1 MFRAPAAAGDLTPI
15 KASVTPTAFER
26 LSAALSGRYRLEREV
41 GTGGMAVVY
50 RAEDLRHHRRVALKV
65 LRPELTE
72 VLGAERFLKEIEVT
86 ANLQHPHILPLFDS
100 GEVPAG
106 DQPGPPLLFYVM
118 PFVEGES
125 LRAMLAREK
134 QLPLDDALDFARQIG
149 SALDYAHRRG
159 VVHRDIKPENI
170 LIQDGK
176 ALVTDFGIA
185 LAVSQAGGSRLTE
198 TGLSI
203 GTPQYMSPEQATGER
218 DIDARSDLYSLAC
231 VLYEMLAGD
240 PPFSGRTVQAILA
253 RKLTGELPSLRPVR
267 ATVSVDLDRV
277 VAKALAKVPADRY
290 ATVAQFTDAL
300 DQGAGDAGG
309 LATRPRKVPPV
320 AVAWVAAAAVAGVML
335 WTVVSGRAARSLSPP
350 PRYARVAI
358 LPLEN
363 RTGDSTLNYLVDG
376 LTEAL
381 IADLARL
388 ENVDVISLASTL
400 GYRTAPKPIDSIA
413 SELGVDAVVAGSVDR
428 HDGQLRAEIR
438 LLSPGR
444 SAARADTI
452 ERPVREVGSL
462 EQAVAG
468 RLVREIGGRLAGP
481 RRSAGAESSPNGEVQ
496 DLYLRARYN
505 LASRTPEGL
514 QSALDYFRQV
524 LARDPAHAAAYAG
537 LAQYYGLLPFY
548 TNTPPLEAFAKS
560 RAAALRALELD
571 PYLPEAHAALA
582 YVQAYDQWDW
592 TGAERSY
599 RRALALQPSNADVYH
614 ALSRLHAARGRMT
627 EAIAEAER
635 AHELDPLSLVAHAN
649 IGVIAYFARDY
660 AEARRRLHATLEL
673 DPNFSTAYWGLGL
686 VAEQMGEYDEAIA
699 AFQKSM
705 AIAGRGSNGLASLG
719 HVLAVSGR
727 RAEAEEV
734 LKELTTKGRTGPILP
749 YQIAVMLVGL
759 GRNDEALTLLEE
771 AYEQR
776 APMLSYLGRDP
787 RFDPLRGTLR
797 FQMLLGRMKLT

>member
-1 MFRAPAAAGDLTPI
+1 MFRAPAAAGASSPNQG
-15 KASVTPTAFER
+15 SVTATAFER
-26 LSAALSGRYRLEREV
+26 LSAALNGRYRLEREV

-50 RAEDLRHHRRVALKV
+50 LAEDLRHHRHVALKV

-149 SALDYAHRRG
+149 GALDYAHRRG

-198 TGLSI
+198 TGLSL

-218 DIDARSDLYSLAC
+218 DIDARSDVYSLAC
-231 VLYEMLAGD
+231 VLYEMIAGD
-240 PPFSGRTVQAILA
+240 PPFSGSTVQAILA
-253 RKLTGELPSLRPVR
+253 RKLTGALPSLRPVR
-267 ATVSVDLDRV
+267 ATVSLDLDRV

-290 ATVAQFTDAL
+290 ATVALFTHAL
-300 DQGAGDAGG
+300 AQGTDNTAAV
-309 LATRPRKVPPV
+309 TRAWKAPRH
-320 AVAWVAAAAVAGVML
+320 AVAWVAVVAAAGAIL
-335 WTVVSGRAARSLSPP
+335 WAVGSGRAASWLSAP

-363 RTGDSTLNYLVDG
+363 RTGDSTQNYLVDG

-400 GYRTAPKPIDSIA
+400 GYRTAPKPVDSIA
-413 SELGVDAVVAGSVDR
+413 RELGVDAVVAGSVDR
-428 HDGQLRAEIR
+428 HDGGVRVAVSLI
-438 LLSPGR
+438 
-444 SAARADTI
+444 AAGGALGHVDTL
-452 ERPVREVGSL
+452 ERPAGEVSGL

-468 RLVREIGGRLAGP
+468 TLVREIGGRLAGQH
-481 RRSAGAESSPNGEVQ
+481 RVGGAGRSYDGDVQ
-496 DLYLRARYN
+496 DLYLRGRYH
-505 LASRTPEGL
+505 LATRTPEGL
-514 QSALDYFRQV
+514 QNALDYFRQT
-524 LARDPAHAAAYAG
+524 LARDPTHAPAYAG
-537 LAQYYGLLPFY
+537 LATYYSVLPFY
-548 TNTPPLEAFAKS
+548 GNTPPTEAFAKA
-560 RAAALRALELD
+560 RAAATKALELD
-571 PYLPEAHAALA
+571 AYLPEAHAALG

-592 TGAERSY
+592 AAAERSY
-599 RRALALQPSNADVYH
+599 RRALALQPSGADVYH
-614 ALSRLHAARGRMT
+614 ALSRLHAARGQISD
-627 EAIAEAER
+627 AIAEAER
-635 AHELDPLSLVAHAN
+635 AHALDPLSLVAHAN
-649 IGVIAYFARDY
+649 IGVIAYFGRDY

-673 DPNFSTAYWGLGL
+673 DPNFSIAYWGLGL
-686 VAEQMGEYDEAIA
+686 VAEQMGEYDDAIA
-699 AFQKSM
+699 SIQKSM
-705 AIAGRGSNGLASLG
+705 EIAGRGSNGLASLG

-727 RAEAEEV
+727 RSEAEAV
-734 LKELTTKGRTGPILP
+734 LKELTAKGQTGPVRP
-749 YQIAVMLVGL
+749 YQVAVVLTGL
-759 GRNDEALTLLEE
+759 GRNEEALTLLEQ

-776 APMLSYLGRDP
+776 SPMLSYLGRDP
-787 RFDPLRGTLR
+787 RFDPLRAMPRFEALLR
-797 FQMLLGRMKLT
+797 RMNIRS